1 MYLEQ
6 FNKLVLL
13 SHKETITYKTVTLY
27 KKLYFFHENSKWQE
41 NEGGT
46 NFALLNQ
53 SRNMVGQLNK
63 IYLQL
68 INLLRPIKILQFLT
82 RARIKRYVT

>member
-1 MYLEQ
+1 MHIEQ

-13 SHKETITYKTVTLY
+13 SRKETITYKTVTLY
-27 KKLYFFHENSKWQE
+27 KKLYFFHKNSKRQE
-41 NEGGT
+41 NEAGT

-53 SRNMVGQLNK
+53 SRNMVGQFK
-63 IYLQL
+63 KTYLPL

-82 RARIKRYVT
+82 RTRIQS